1 MNQGAS
7 LKNTLTKLESVARE
21 IQEDILYSKREV
33 QMLRQ
38 EKEQL
43 ENVLSHKSTE
53 VRKTLQ
59 LEANRVEDELQ
70 RNLQVQ
76 KIENVKLQNQVSGI
90 KQEKTQL
97 QQNLIGLQRRI
108 AEIELSIGNNAQE

>member
-70 RNLQVQ
+70 RNLQV
-76 KIENVKLQNQVSGI
+76 
-90 KQEKTQL
+90 
-97 QQNLIGLQRRI
+97 
-108 AEIELSIGNNAQE
+108 

>member
-43 ENVLSHKSTE
+43 
-53 VRKTLQ
+53 
-59 LEANRVEDELQ
+59 
-70 RNLQVQ
+70 
-76 KIENVKLQNQVSGI
+76 
-90 KQEKTQL
+90 
-97 QQNLIGLQRRI
+97 
-108 AEIELSIGNNAQE
+108 